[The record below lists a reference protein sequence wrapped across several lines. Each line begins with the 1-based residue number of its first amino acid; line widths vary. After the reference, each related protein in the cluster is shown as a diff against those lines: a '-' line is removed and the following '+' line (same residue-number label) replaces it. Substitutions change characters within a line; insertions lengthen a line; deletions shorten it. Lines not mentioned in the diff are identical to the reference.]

1 MKIRLNRFQ
10 IFMLGIFMILL
21 YVFLYRVKFIRNS
34 ELTRGI
40 VIDKKEVG
48 GLRTGGGQI
57 APIIAFY
64 YDGYQ
69 YRFPAELNL
78 NIERGDIVD
87 VIFNL
92 DDPTEAMVYS
102 FSGFWLAPLLY
113 AIFPFILYVAAIYSF
128 IKRGQQF
135 VIPLWK
141 ERARTPISFR
151 EEKENKLLD

>member
-1 MKIRLNRFQ
+1 MI
-10 IFMLGIFMILL
+10 GIFMILL

-40 VIDKKEVG
+40 VVDKKIIW
-48 GLRTGGGQI
+48 GLRSGGRQV

-64 YDGYQ
+64 YDEYQ

-78 NIERGDIVD
+78 NLEKGDIVD

-92 DDPTEAMVYS
+92 DDPTDAMVYS
-102 FSGFWLAPLLY
+102 FNGFWLAPLLY
-113 AIFPFILYVAAIYSF
+113 AIFPFILYVAAIFSF
-128 IKRGQQF
+128 IKPGQQF

-141 ERARTPISFR
+141 EKTRTSISFN
-151 EEKENKLLD
+151 EPENKKLID